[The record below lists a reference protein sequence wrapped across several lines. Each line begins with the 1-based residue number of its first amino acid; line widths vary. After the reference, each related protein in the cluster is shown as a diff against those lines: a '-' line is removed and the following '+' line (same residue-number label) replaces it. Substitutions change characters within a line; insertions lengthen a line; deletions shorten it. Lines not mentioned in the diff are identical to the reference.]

1 MGADNLKKN
10 IRYAIA
16 PGCLIGLFITV
27 GYVVKHEKGFV
38 FSWAWLGMSVLACAI
53 AVAATVMLFALWDRC
68 NSKASEAAVKEYLP
82 NRLVKKSWA
91 YFLIMTG
98 VLLVFWMPVL
108 LALYPGVYAYDAS
121 WQHDMYCMGAVSEHH
136 PVIHTY
142 IVGWIIDTVY
152 NKTGMFNK
160 AILVYTIWQELV
172 MAVGCGF
179 IFYELH
185 RRKSRTW
192 MHVLALAFF
201 CLYPPFVIFVFTST
215 KDSLFAIAVADLTFL
230 LLGMFEDAK
239 AFWNKRVN
247 RVLFVVFALEV
258 VILRNNS
265 VYAVILT
272 LPFIIVFMLRAKE
285 TRVKALRTLT
295 IAVVLFL
302 LYKYPFTNAVTVE
315 GVSKAEML
323 SVPCQQIMRVYY
335 YHGDEL
341 TADDKNLVD
350 ELFNRKKWYNYFNPY
365 IADASKGSLT
375 EEAVNERF
383 GEFKALW
390 LKWLKQYP
398 SEYVDSFL
406 ENTYGFWFPW
416 PTYVLMSFG
425 DEGYTTIAVTGPGE
439 ANTKIP
445 ALHDFF
451 ALFENSDIV
460 MGNGWISWLF
470 APATFFYIAMIVAFY
485 MLKAKRKALGIP
497 FVYLGLLWLTYLLG
511 PVAMVRYALYLY
523 ALVPVWPAYIMSKKA
538 NLENCDERTG
548 N

>member
-38 FSWAWLGMSVLACAI
+38 FSWAWLGMSVLACVI
-53 AVAATVMLFALWDRC
+53 AVATTVVLFALWDRC
-68 NSKASEAAVKEYLP
+68 NSKASVVTASAKEYLP
-82 NRLVKKSWA
+82 NRLFKKSWV
-91 YFLIMTG
+91 YFLAMTG
-98 VLLVFWMPVL
+98 VLLVLWMPVL
-108 LALYPGVYAYDAS
+108 LALYPGIYAYDAS
-121 WQHDMYCMGAVSEHH
+121 WQYDMYCMGAVSEHH

-192 MHVLALAFF
+192 MHVLAMVFF

-215 KDSLFAIAVADLTFL
+215 KDSLFAIAVADLIFL

-239 AFWNKRVN
+239 AFWNKRAN

-258 VILRNNS
+258 IILRNNS

-285 TRVKALRTLT
+285 TRVKALRTLAIT
-295 IAVVLFL
+295 VVLFL

-341 TADDKNLVD
+341 TAEDKDLVD

-383 GEFKALW
+383 DEFKALW

-406 ENTYGFWFPW
+406 ENTYGFWYPW

-460 MGNGWISWLF
+460 MGNGWVSWLF
-470 APATFFYIAMIVAFY
+470 APATFFYIAMVMAFY

-523 ALVPVWPAYIMSKKA
+523 ALVPVWPAYILMRGTLVSHVQH
-538 NLENCDERTG
+538 
-548 N
+548 

>member
-1 MGADNLKKN
+1 MKKN
-10 IRYAIA
+10 IRYAVA

-38 FSWAWLGMSVLACAI
+38 FSWAWLGMSVFACAI
-53 AVAATVMLFALWDRC
+53 AVAATVMLFTLWDRC
-68 NSKASEAAVKEYLP
+68 NSKASVAPASEKEYLP
-82 NRLVKKSWA
+82 NRLVKKSWV
-91 YFLIMTG
+91 YFFIMTG

-108 LALYPGVYAYDAS
+108 LALYPGIYAYDAS
-121 WQHDMYCMGAVSEHH
+121 WQYDMYCMGAVSEHH

-152 NKTGMFNK
+152 TKTGMFNK

-239 AFWNKRVN
+239 AFWNKRAN

-258 VILRNNS
+258 IILRNNS

-285 TRVKALRTLT
+285 TRVKALRTLAIT
-295 IAVVLFL
+295 VVLFL

-341 TADDKNLVD
+341 AVEDKDLVD

-383 GEFKALW
+383 DEFKALW
-390 LKWLKQYP
+390 LKWFKKYP
-398 SEYVDSFL
+398 GEYVDSFL
-406 ENTYGFWFPW
+406 ENTYGFWYPW
-416 PTYVLMSFG
+416 PTYVLQSFG
-425 DEGYTTIAVTGPGE
+425 GEGYTTLSVTGPGE
-439 ANTKIP
+439 PNTKIP
-445 ALHDFF
+445 ALLDFYK
-451 ALFENSDIV
+451 LFENSDIV

-470 APATFFYIAMIVAFY
+470 APATFFYIAMVVAFY
-485 MLKAKRKALGIP
+485 MLKSKKKAHGIP

-523 ALVPVWPAYIMSKKA
+523 ALVPVWAAYISS
-538 NLENCDERTG
+538 RQ
-548 N
+548 